1 MRTCPAVKCFNC
13 GKHGHLSPDC
23 RAIISSRV
31 HAATPVDEG
40 EIARQIEMGERIL
53 PRQKTDVG
61 KERTA
66 KLAQAATEMAEKLQ
80 KWLKPKE
87 VEVQEPQQ
95 PLF

>member
-1 MRTCPAVKCFNC
+1 
-13 GKHGHLSPDC
+13 
-23 RAIISSRV
+23 
-31 HAATPVDEG
+31 VDEG
-40 EIARQIEMGERIL
+40 EIARQIEMGEKIL
-53 PRQKTDVG
+53 PRQKADVG

-80 KWLKPKE
+80 KWLRPNQ

>member
-1 MRTCPAVKCFNC
+1 MRTCPAVKCFKC

-23 RAIISSRV
+23 RAIISSRI
-31 HAATPVDEG
+31 HAAMPVDEG
-40 EIARQIEMGERIL
+40 EMGERIL
-53 PRQKTDVG
+53 PRQKTDIG

-80 KWLKPKE
+80 KRLKPKE

>member
-1 MRTCPAVKCFNC
+1 M
-13 GKHGHLSPDC
+13 
-23 RAIISSRV
+23 
-31 HAATPVDEG
+31 PVDEG
-40 EIARQIEMGERIL
+40 EIARQIEMGERLL

-87 VEVQEPQQ
+87 FEVHEHQQ

>member
-1 MRTCPAVKCFNC
+1 
-13 GKHGHLSPDC
+13 
-23 RAIISSRV
+23 
-31 HAATPVDEG
+31 
-40 EIARQIEMGERIL
+40 MGERLL

-66 KLAQAATEMAEKLQ
+66 KVQAATEMAEKLQ